1 MSDYSEITLSMDKV
15 QLVEFIK
22 SIDQD
27 LEIKEGRQYTEVT
40 ISPTKLY
47 SLARQLREREEAQF
61 DYLFCLTGIDYGQ
74 ELGVVYHLR
83 STVYDHAIVLKTRTP
98 DREHPILD
106 SVSDIWKTADFH
118 EREVYD
124 LLGIRFNNHPD
135 LRRLFLDNS
144 WGFPL
149 RKDYVDDINI
159 VTK

>member
-1 MSDYSEITLSMDKV
+1 MDKI
-15 QLVEFIK
+15 QLGEFIK
-22 SIDQD
+22 KINQG
-27 LEIKEGRQYTEVT
+27 LEIKEGKHYLEVT
-40 ISPTKLY
+40 VPSSELH
-47 SLARQLREREEAQF
+47 SLAIQLREREEAQF
-61 DYLFCLTGIDYGQ
+61 DYLFCLSGVDYGQ
-74 ELGVVYHLR
+74 DLGVVYHLR
-83 STVYDHAIVLKTRTP
+83 STKFDHVVVLKTSTS
-98 DREHPILD
+98 DRINPVLD

-124 LLGIRFNNHPD
+124 LLGIKFANHPD

>member
-1 MSDYSEITLSMDKV
+1 MDKI
-15 QLVEFIK
+15 QLTEFIK
-22 SIDQD
+22 SISQD
-27 LEIKEGRQYTEVT
+27 LEVKEGKQYIEVT
-40 ISPTKLY
+40 VPPSKLY
-47 SLARQLREREEAQF
+47 SLAAQLSVRDEVIF
-61 DYLFCLTGIDYGQ
+61 DFLFCLTGVDYGQ
-74 ELGVVYHLR
+74 DLSVVYHLR
-83 STVYDHAIVLKTRTP
+83 STVFDHVVVLKTRTS
-98 DREHPILD
+98 DREHPNLD

-124 LLGIRFNNHPD
+124 LLGIKFNNHPD